1 MIFYEKFGNAPGKAL
16 DVLEASEILNGFP
29 IPDAWKFCGRL
40 IKEAFTPDIGR
51 AMGYSSVMD
60 AQSWNEISD
69 YIEFLEFSAED
80 KKNASDAWAIMQ
92 PRMLSI
98 LDEFY
103 STRRINLATRNFPG
117 IDIQKLSQKQYEY
130 WEKLFAGSLDE
141 IYAAHARGIG
151 AKHRA
156 YGVTMTDYIMAYGW
170 FMNAFERTL
179 VKCGCEDAAVKRMM
193 SSVRRL
199 VFFDLSI
206 AASTYHVVYVD

>member
-1 MIFYEKFGNAPGKAL
+1 ME
-16 DVLEASEILNGFP
+16 
-29 IPDAWKFCGRL
+29 
-40 IKEAFTPDIGR
+40 
-51 AMGYSSVMD
+51 YSSVMD

-69 YIEFLEFSAED
+69 YIEFLEISSED
-80 KKNASDAWAIMQ
+80 TKNVRDAWSLLQ

-103 STRRINLATRNFPG
+103 STRMISHATRDFPN
-117 IDIQKLSQKQYEY
+117 IDIQRLSQKQYEY
-130 WEKLFAGSLDE
+130 WEKLFSGSLDE
-141 IYAAHARGIG
+141 VYAAHARGIG

-170 FMNAFERTL
+170 FLSAFERVL
-179 VKCGCEDAAVKRMM
+179 ARCGCEEAAVKRMM

-206 AASTYHVVYVD
+206 AASTYHIVYVD